1 MRAGS
6 AEARA
11 ALAPGLPRK
20 FTARAANDLEYIMI
34 DSDLL
39 DVLLTWDQTGQY
51 EVAEL
56 NADGL
61 EVTGD
66 WMTTLLQTKAFHR
79 IPPANIQA
87 IFMRMQ
93 RINYRAGDVVIKQGT
108 EGDFFYVVVAGKCIV
123 TRETPLNKEGIKLA
137 ELGPGDSFG
146 EEALIAEA
154 KRNATVTMS
163 TDGTLMRLGK
173 HDFQTLLNEPLL
185 QWVSQDKAKEI
196 VATGGKW
203 LDVRL
208 PSEFQNFR
216 IDDAIN
222 IPLYF
227 IRLKLNALDKNIPYV
242 VCCDTGRR
250 SSAAAYILSE
260 RGFEAYVLKG
270 GLAATE
276 AARSSRGRRGFGA
289 CSGACSIGHEET
301 QAVQGRGIEGG
312 VAEGFRAEG
321 PMVYP
326 PPPTLRYRPPSLLA
340 EHLGLAI
347 AAFLVRIAFRRV
359 FASRRRTSPRSGIR
373 AGGIARGLRRDRC
386 FAG

>member
-1 MRAGS
+1 MTEER
-6 AEARA
+6 EASVQVLKTFAPLDGLKRENIA
-11 ALAPGLPRK
+11 ALAKKVSIRSMSAGRYLFKEGDTDKRKIWLVSGMLELREGERTVAMIRGGTADARNPLSPTLPR
-20 FTARAANDLEYIMI
+20 TVSARAVDEITYLSI
-34 DSDLL
+34 DSELL
-39 DVLLTWDQTGQY
+39 DVMITWDQTGTY
-51 EVAEL
+51 EVEEL
-56 NADGL
+56 QAQLNGGA
-61 EVTGD
+61 TGDD
-66 WMTTLLQTKAFHR
+66 WMTTLLQTRSFHR

-93 RINYRAGDVVIKQGT
+93 RVNYRERDVVIKQGT
-108 EGDFFYVVVAGKCIV
+108 EGDYFYVVVAGKCVV

-163 TDGTLMRLGK
+163 AEGTLMRLGK
-173 HDFQTLLNEPLL
+173 TDFQTLLNEPLL
-185 QWVSQDKAKEI
+185 QWVDYDRAKEI
-196 VATGGKW
+196 VAAGGKW

-216 IDDAIN
+216 IDGAVN

-227 IRLKLNALDKNIPYV
+227 IRLKLNALDKNTSYV

-276 AARSSRGRRGFGA
+276 AARTKRG
-289 CSGACSIGHEET
+289 
-301 QAVQGRGIEGG
+301 
-312 VAEGFRAEG
+312 
-321 PMVYP
+321 
-326 PPPTLRYRPPSLLA
+326 
-340 EHLGLAI
+340 
-347 AAFLVRIAFRRV
+347 
-359 FASRRRTSPRSGIR
+359 
-373 AGGIARGLRRDRC
+373 
-386 FAG
+386 

>member
-1 MRAGS
+1 MTAFSPLDGLKAENLHALARKTQIRELDAGRALFKEGDTEKRTFYLVSGTIELRNEERVMASIRSGS
-6 AEARA
+6 PEARPP
-11 ALAPGLPRK
+11 LAPGLPRK
-20 FTARAANDLEYIMI
+20 FTARALTDVSYIMI

-39 DVLLTWDQTGQY
+39 DVLITWDQTGQY

-56 NADGL
+56 NGDKAAM
-61 EVTGD
+61 TGD
-66 WMTTLLQTKAFHR
+66 WMTALLQTKAFHR

-93 RINYRAGDVVIKQGT
+93 RINYRARDVVIKQGT
-108 EGDFFYVVVAGKCIV
+108 EGDYFYVVVSGKCVV

-137 ELGPGDSFG
+137 ELGTGDSFG

-154 KRNATVTMS
+154 KRNATVTML

-173 HDFQTLLNEPLL
+173 QDFQTLLNEPLL
-185 QWVSQDKAKEI
+185 QWVSYDQAKQV
-196 VATGGKW
+196 VAGGGKW

-208 PSEFQNFR
+208 PSEFQNLR

-227 IRLKLNALDKNIPYV
+227 IRLKLNALGKDVPYV

-270 GLAATE
+270 GLTASAH
-276 AARSSRGRRGFGA
+276 SRGG
-289 CSGACSIGHEET
+289 
-301 QAVQGRGIEGG
+301 
-312 VAEGFRAEG
+312 
-321 PMVYP
+321 
-326 PPPTLRYRPPSLLA
+326 
-340 EHLGLAI
+340 
-347 AAFLVRIAFRRV
+347 
-359 FASRRRTSPRSGIR
+359 
-373 AGGIARGLRRDRC
+373 
-386 FAG
+386 

>member
-1 MRAGS
+1 MLERPVDISILTAFSPLDGLKAENLHALARKTQIRELDAGRALFKEGDTEKRTFYLVS
-6 AEARA
+6 GTVELRNEERVTMTIRSGTPEARP

-20 FTARAANDLEYIMI
+20 FTARAMTDVSYIMI

-39 DVLLTWDQTGQY
+39 DVLITWDQTGQY

-56 NADGL
+56 NGDQAAM
-61 EVTGD
+61 TGD
-66 WMTTLLQTKAFHR
+66 WMTALLQTKAFHR

-93 RINYRAGDVVIKQGT
+93 RINYRARDVVIKQGT
-108 EGDFFYVVVAGKCIV
+108 EGDYFYVVVSGKCVV

-137 ELGPGDSFG
+137 ELGSGDSFG

-154 KRNATVTMS
+154 KRNATVTML

-173 HDFQTLLNEPLL
+173 QDFQTLLNEPLL
-185 QWVSQDKAKEI
+185 QWVSYDQAKQI
-196 VATGGKW
+196 VAGGGKW

-216 IDDAIN
+216 IEDALN

-227 IRLKLNALDKNIPYV
+227 IRLKLNAIAKDIPYV
-242 VCCDTGRR
+242 LCCDTGRR

-270 GLAATE
+270 GLSASAH
-276 AARSSRGRRGFGA
+276 SRGG
-289 CSGACSIGHEET
+289 
-301 QAVQGRGIEGG
+301 
-312 VAEGFRAEG
+312 
-321 PMVYP
+321 
-326 PPPTLRYRPPSLLA
+326 
-340 EHLGLAI
+340 
-347 AAFLVRIAFRRV
+347 
-359 FASRRRTSPRSGIR
+359 
-373 AGGIARGLRRDRC
+373 
-386 FAG
+386 

>member
-1 MRAGS
+1 MDERPVELAVLRGFSPLDGLKPENLLALARKTQIRGLDAGRLLFKEGDNDKRTFYLVS
-6 AEARA
+6 GQVELRVEDRLAGVVRGGSPEART

-20 FTARAANDLEYIMI
+20 FTARSATDIEYISI

-51 EVAEL
+51 EVSEL
-56 NADGL
+56 RGDTL
-61 EVTGD
+61 DVTGD

-108 EGDFFYVVVAGKCIV
+108 EGDYFYVVVAGRCVV

-154 KRNATVTMS
+154 KRNATVTMA

-173 HDFQTLLNEPLL
+173 QDFQTLLNEPLL
-185 QWVSQDKAKEI
+185 QWVDYDQAKEM
-196 VATGGKW
+196 VAAGGKW

-208 PSEFQNFR
+208 PSEFQNYR
-216 IDDAIN
+216 IDEAVN

-227 IRLKLNALDKNIPYV
+227 IRLKLNALDKNTRYV

-260 RGFEAYVLKG
+260 RGFDAYVLRG

-276 AARSSRGRRGFGA
+276 TAR
-289 CSGACSIGHEET
+289 
-301 QAVQGRGIEGG
+301 
-312 VAEGFRAEG
+312 
-321 PMVYP
+321 
-326 PPPTLRYRPPSLLA
+326 
-340 EHLGLAI
+340 
-347 AAFLVRIAFRRV
+347 
-359 FASRRRTSPRSGIR
+359 
-373 AGGIARGLRRDRC
+373 LRR
-386 FAG
+386 

>member
-1 MRAGS
+1 MDDRPLDLAILKSFSPLDGLKAENLLALARKTQILQLGAGRILFKQGDTDKRTFYVVAGTIELRADDKLVGTVRAGTP
-6 AEARA
+6 EART
-11 ALAPGLPRK
+11 ALTPGLPRK
-20 FTARAANDLEYIMI
+20 FTARAANDLEYIVI

-56 NADGL
+56 RGDGL
-61 EVTGD
+61 DVTGD

-93 RINYRAGDVVIKQGT
+93 RINYRTRDIVIKQGT
-108 EGDFFYVVVAGKCIV
+108 EGDYFYVVVAGKCIV

-154 KRNATVTMS
+154 KRNATVTMA

-173 HDFQTLLNEPLL
+173 ADFQTLLNEPLL
-185 QWVSQDKAKEI
+185 QWVDYDEAREI
-196 VATGGKW
+196 VSKGGKW

-216 IDDAIN
+216 IDDAVN

-227 IRLKLNALDKNIPYV
+227 IRLKLNALDKKIQYV

-260 RGFEAYVLKG
+260 RGFDAHVLKG

-276 AARSSRGRRGFGA
+276 ASRSRG
-289 CSGACSIGHEET
+289 S
-301 QAVQGRGIEGG
+301 
-312 VAEGFRAEG
+312 
-321 PMVYP
+321 
-326 PPPTLRYRPPSLLA
+326 
-340 EHLGLAI
+340 
-347 AAFLVRIAFRRV
+347 
-359 FASRRRTSPRSGIR
+359 
-373 AGGIARGLRRDRC
+373 
-386 FAG
+386 

>member
-1 MRAGS
+1 MEDKPVEVATLKAFSPLDGLKAENVQALARKTQLKELLPGRILFKEGDTDKRTFYIVAGTVELRANDRTVGQIRGGTP
-6 AEARA
+6 EARA
-11 ALAPGLPRK
+11 ALTPALPRK
-20 FTARAANDLEYIMI
+20 FTARALDNVQFISI

-51 EVAEL
+51 EVGEL
-56 NADGL
+56 GRTGAY
-61 EVTGD
+61 ETGD

-108 EGDFFYVVVAGKCIV
+108 EGDFFYVVMSGKCVV

-154 KRNATVTMS
+154 KRNATIVMLTEGS
-163 TDGTLMRLGK
+163 LMRLGK
-173 HDFQTLLNEPLL
+173 QDFQTLLNEPLL
-185 QWVSQDKAKEI
+185 QWIEYEDAKKVI
-196 VATGGKW
+196 ARGGKW

-216 IDDAIN
+216 IDDAVN

-227 IRLKLNALDKNIPYV
+227 IRLKLNALDRTVPYV

-260 RGFEAYVLKG
+260 RGFDAYVLKG

-276 AARSSRGRRGFGA
+276 AARARR
-289 CSGACSIGHEET
+289 
-301 QAVQGRGIEGG
+301 
-312 VAEGFRAEG
+312 
-321 PMVYP
+321 
-326 PPPTLRYRPPSLLA
+326 
-340 EHLGLAI
+340 
-347 AAFLVRIAFRRV
+347 
-359 FASRRRTSPRSGIR
+359 
-373 AGGIARGLRRDRC
+373 
-386 FAG
+386 